1 MTYLQSFSTV
11 DLSENESYVSESVG
25 YEPGVQVGEE
35 EVKSGVRG
43 NDGNMLPD
51 LNEEYVE
58 EQESFFVP
66 PSYPQYTYGSY
77 HSRGNRAKDLEED
90 YNGSNPNDDNQED
103 AYEDVNI
110 KVEPNPDVSYET
122 EQVRLFIY
130 TSISLHVLGFA
141 GLN

>member
-25 YEPGVQVGEE
+25 YEPEVQVGED

-77 HSRGNRAKDLEED
+77 HSRGNRA
-90 YNGSNPNDDNQED
+90 NDDNQED
-103 AYEDVNI
+103 ANI

-130 TSISLHVLGFA
+130 TSISLQ
-141 GLN
+141 